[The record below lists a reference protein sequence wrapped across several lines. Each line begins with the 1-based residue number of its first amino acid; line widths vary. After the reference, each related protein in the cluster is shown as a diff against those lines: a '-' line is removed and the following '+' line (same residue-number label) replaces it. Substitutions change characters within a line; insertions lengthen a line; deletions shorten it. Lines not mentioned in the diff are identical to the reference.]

1 MVSQQSAFSVLRDG
15 ECQNWILQLTY
26 DKKKIIMLYLYET
39 MTVLIRPKSLR
50 EMYMEWERGGE
61 EGGDQI
67 KLVTCFGCL
76 YSWVLCC
83 VNDS

>member
-1 MVSQQSAFSVLRDG
+1 MT
-15 ECQNWILQLTY
+15 E
-26 DKKKIIMLYLYET
+26 KKNFIMLYLNET
-39 MTVLIRPKSLR
+39 MTVLMRPKSLR
-50 EMYMEWERGGE
+50 EMYMERERGGE
-61 EGGDQI
+61 EGDTKKVGDQI

>member
-1 MVSQQSAFSVLRDG
+1 MVNAKIGYSNRPMT
-15 ECQNWILQLTY
+15 E
-26 DKKKIIMLYLYET
+26 KKNFIMLYLYET
-39 MTVLIRPKSLR
+39 MTVLMRPKSLS
-50 EMYMEWERGGE
+50 EMYMERDTKKV
-61 EGGDQI
+61 GDQI